1 MNNKLFK
8 KIEKCRVCG
17 NKNLTQILDLG
28 NQYLSGIFPKEIDQ
42 NLHRG
47 PLKLVKCDE
56 VAFGCGHVQLEH
68 TFDLSVMYGN
78 QYGYRSGL
86 NNTMVNHLKNKFDK
100 IVNLFNLDE
109 DDIVVDIA
117 GNDGTFLNFFSKIF
131 FKKLR
136 LLSIDPTSEKFSEY
150 FEPNVNYIPKFFSEE
165 VFKKHFNSEKAKLIT
180 SFAMFYDLEDPCE
193 FANQINNVLDPDKG
207 IWVLEQSYMPSM
219 VKMNS
224 FDTICHEHL
233 SYYGMRQLKYIMDN
247 SNFKIIDFEFNDI
260 NGGSISLS
268 VANKNSKYEECTSR
282 INDQIEFEY
291 AYKYN
296 TIEPWK
302 TFEENILKCKN
313 NFYELINDLKLNG
326 SKIAALGSS
335 TKGNVILQ
343 TWQLNKCI
351 EIIGDVN
358 PDKHKSFTP
367 GTWIPIE
374 DEDKVL
380 EQYDIFIVLP
390 WHFKNFFIK
399 SEKFKGKTLIFP
411 LPNIEVFNL

>member
-17 NKNLTQILDLG
+17 NKNLTQVLDLG

-86 NNTMVNHLKNKFDK
+86 NNTMINHLKNKFDK
-100 IVNLFNLDE
+100 IVNLFNFDE

-117 GNDGTFLNFFSKIF
+117 GNDGTFLNFFSKF
-131 FKKLR
+131 FSKKLR

-207 IWVLEQSYMPSM
+207 IWVLEQSYMPTM

-326 SKIAALGSS
+326 SKIAALGAS

-411 LPNIEVFNL
+411 LPNIEVFNI